1 MILTSHWDNLEN
13 MIIDQN
19 EALFLTLKKMHL
31 FCFFCHNE
39 TWCNQSC
46 LKIPKILSTVKACLA
61 KDFSSWEETGLG
73 Q

>member
-19 EALFLTLKKMHL
+19 EALFLTLSQNTKD
-31 FCFFCHNE
+31 
-39 TWCNQSC
+39 TA
-46 LKIPKILSTVKACLA
+46 LSRHCLA
-61 KDFSSWEETGLG
+61 KDFSSWDFLEETGLG